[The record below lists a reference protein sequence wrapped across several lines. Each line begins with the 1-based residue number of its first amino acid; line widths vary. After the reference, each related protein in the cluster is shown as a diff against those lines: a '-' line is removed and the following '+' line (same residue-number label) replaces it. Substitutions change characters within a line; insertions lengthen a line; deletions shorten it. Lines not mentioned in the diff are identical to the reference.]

1 MRLEQAMEQ
10 EPLGLGNQARDPLC
24 RSGSGSGRTG
34 SLTNGKILSKLH
46 MRTAFILQCIHA
58 YSKCS
63 VASLIVST
71 LMSVQEME
79 ANSTENLLLAGL
91 A

>member
-24 RSGSGSGRTG
+24 RSGSGRTG